1 MWRVCVFVLALTA
14 CAAPPSVER
23 FRDTDVTLAGSTR
36 FEPQAFAGKWVVRAQ
51 FDGAVQPKTVSFSY
65 DGAQTRMQTQSQ
77 TKSLQWQG
85 PLERFGRMRLKS
97 GAQEMDVVVLWV
109 DEGFRTA
116 SIGTPDGSF
125 GWIIDRAARG
135 GADRIKAA
143 GEILAFNG
151 YDVTRLNVTP

>member
-97 GAQEMDVVVLWV
+97 GAQEMDVVCFGWTKGSVRPALARRMDRLAGLLIARRAGVL
-109 DEGFRTA
+109 TA
-116 SIGTPDGSF
+116 SRRPVKYWRSMAMT
-125 GWIIDRAARG
+125 
-135 GADRIKAA
+135 
-143 GEILAFNG
+143 
-151 YDVTRLNVTP
+151 

>member
-1 MWRVCVFVLALTA
+1 M
-14 CAAPPSVER
+14 
-23 FRDTDVTLAGSTR
+23 
-36 FEPQAFAGKWVVRAQ
+36 RAQ

-151 YDVTRLNVTP
+151 YDVTRPERDAVMAGFDKTKEDKMTNVAAVIGRWCYWWRLGCTVFVEWLGRARL